1 MISFNDTEIALKHK
15 SDADLQRAYF
25 LFKTLAKRKLVDTGS
40 LLTKVA
46 LNLHLPL
53 RWAIKPTI
61 YRHFCGGETIRECI
75 PVIENLANFNVK
87 AVLDYSVEGSE
98 TDEGIQAALDETLE
112 VIKFAARNENIP
124 FSVFKPTAFCRN
136 EVLEKVGENKHL
148 TTSEQTEADNF
159 RERVNL
165 LCKTAYDN
173 DIPIMIDAEDSF
185 YQDFIDD
192 VVTDMMRQYNRKK
205 AIVYNTYQMYRWDR
219 LEKLK
224 NDYFRSV
231 EEKYFMGA
239 KFVRGAYMERERR
252 RAEEKGYKSP
262 IHKTKEET
270 DRDYNLALKFTV
282 EHIDK
287 ISVFNGTHNEDSSR
301 YLAELMEEHHL
312 PKNDSRIYFSQLYGM
327 SDHISFNLAHLGYNV
342 AKYLPYGPV
351 KHVLPYLI
359 RRAQE
364 NTSVEGQT
372 GRELQIISEEVKRR
386 KAQKRRS

>member
-15 SDADLQRAYF
+15 SDTDLRRAYF

-40 LLTKVA
+40 LLTNVA
-46 LNLHLPL
+46 LRLHLPL

-61 YRHFCGGETIRECI
+61 YRHFCGGETIQECI
-75 PVIENLANFNVK
+75 PVIENLASFNVK

-98 TDEGIQAALDETLE
+98 TDEGIQAALEETVE
-112 VIKFAARNENIP
+112 VIKFAAGNENIP

-136 EVLEKVGENKHL
+136 VVLEKVGEDTHL
-148 TTSEQTEADNF
+148 TSSEQAEADSF
-159 RERVNL
+159 RERVDL
-165 LCKTAYDN
+165 LCKTACDN

-224 NDYFRSV
+224 NDYFCSV

-252 RAEEKGYKSP
+252 RAQEKGYTSP
-262 IHKTKEET
+262 IHKSKEDT

-287 ISVFNGTHNEDSSR
+287 ISVFNGTHNEESSR
-301 YLAELMEEHHL
+301 YLASLMEEHHL

-327 SDHISFNLAHLGYNV
+327 SDHISFNLAHMGYNV

-364 NTSVEGQT
+364 NSSVEGQT
-372 GRELQIISEEVKRR
+372 GRELQMIADEVHRR
-386 KAQKRRS
+386 KEQKR